1 VTGRAAP
8 EQAPA
13 TAGGERVA
21 PAGVGA
27 TAPNAHAEIVRVS
40 RLGGNRAVG
49 RLLARR
55 EAEATGTAAPDWSTQ
70 PKAEATAKA
79 TRTRLRTELIPHMQ
93 SHAKQVIRNTADL
106 FTGSPPLLTLDATT
120 KRSDSATSFGG
131 APSWADPTLYD
142 VFFRGVT
149 MDNKHYHQKGMVGT
163 LSGSVMYLRGHD
175 SAGTLMGLES
185 MANTVAHEVSHFL
198 VKQYGEM
205 AETSTSAASFD
216 RYADEFRA
224 YWIEDEVGTGLSDA
238 DRAAAIRKHLVGTAE
253 DPASGYPEMHKA
265 YFKEGENEY
274 KTKVDALNRPIG
286 FNLTNSLRLHR
297 LWQLLSRKRPSE
309 ETVSDILLMIAGLSV
324 AERREAKASPLIA
337 KLVARLKSEDAEA
350 VRKALDKLV
359 GGKYEK
365 FLAAV
370 VGGKAEEIKA
380 AYTDLPA
387 ADRGTIAMHEGFLIN
402 VGRLLTDS
410 AARARLYAMTTTGD
424 VRQYDA
430 MAAFLDAV
438 QAAKLIPGGPMPDD
452 VDAALR
458 GLRERAR
465 WALFSWEREG
475 AMKEYVDG
483 LAPTLAHAVRER
495 LRD

>member
-1 VTGRAAP
+1 
-8 EQAPA
+8 
-13 TAGGERVA
+13 
-21 PAGVGA
+21 VG
-27 TAPNAHAEIVRVS
+27 

-55 EAEATGTAAPDWSTQ
+55 EAEATGAAAPDWSTQ
-70 PKAEATAKA
+70 AKAEATAKA
-79 TRTRLRTELIPHMQ
+79 TRTRLRTELLPHMQ
-93 SHAKQVIRNTADL
+93 SHAKLVIRNTAEL
-106 FTGSPPLLTLDATT
+106 FAGNPPLLTLDATT
-120 KRSDSATSFGG
+120 KRSDSDTSFGS

-142 VFFRGVT
+142 AFFRGVT
-149 MDNKHYHQKGMVGT
+149 MDNVHFHQKGMIGT

-175 SAGTLMGLES
+175 SGGTPMTLES

-205 AETSTSAASFD
+205 PETSKSAASFD

-224 YWIEDEVGTGLSDA
+224 YWIEDEVGAGLSDA

-265 YFKEGENEY
+265 YFKEGENDY
-274 KTKVDALNRPIG
+274 KAKVDALNRPIG

-297 LWQLLSRKRPSE
+297 LWQLLSQKRPSE
-309 ETVSDILLMIAGLSV
+309 ETVSDILLMVAGLSP
-324 AERREAKASPLIA
+324 AERREAKASALISR
-337 KLVARLKSEDAEA
+337 LIGRLKAGDADA
-350 VRKALDKLV
+350 VRKALDRLV

-370 VGGKAEEIKA
+370 VGGKADEIKA
-380 AYTDLPA
+380 AYGDLPKG
-387 ADRGTIAMHEGFLIN
+387 DRGAIAMNAGFLVNI
-402 VGRLLTDS
+402 GRLVPDA

-438 QAAKLIPGGPMPDD
+438 QAAKLIPGGPLPDD

-458 GLRERAR
+458 GLNERAR

-483 LAPTLAHAVRER
+483 LSPKLAAAVRER
-495 LRD
+495 LRE